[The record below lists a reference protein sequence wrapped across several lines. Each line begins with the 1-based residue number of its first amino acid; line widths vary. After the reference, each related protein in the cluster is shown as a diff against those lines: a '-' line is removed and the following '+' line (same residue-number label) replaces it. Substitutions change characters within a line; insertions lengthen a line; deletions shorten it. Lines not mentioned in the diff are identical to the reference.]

1 MADKKISELQAATSA
16 ASADLLHI
24 IQGGTNKK
32 LTVANLF
39 SDIDT
44 NVRLDGTF
52 ALKGA
57 PQDAVYSGTNVVL
70 ETSSSVSNLTS
81 GSTGS
86 GDSTYGLGD
95 ATVEGQ
101 IKILVFKTDGGDDAV
116 VTPSSL
122 LGGTTITFA
131 DAGDTATLMWNSSAA
146 SWVVLAVNG
155 AVVA

>member
-39 SDIDT
+39 GDIDT
-44 NVRLDGTF
+44 NVKLDGYL
-52 ALKGA
+52 ALKGTA
-57 PQDAVYSGTNVVL
+57 QDAVYSGTNVVL
-70 ETSSSVSNLTS
+70 ETSSAVSNLTS
-81 GSTGS
+81 GATGTS
-86 GDSTYGLGD
+86 DSTYGLADGN
-95 ATVEGQ
+95 EQGQ
-101 IKILVFKTDGGDDAV
+101 IKVLVFKTDGTDDAV
-116 VTPSSL
+116 VTPTNL

-131 DAGDTATLMWNSSAA
+131 DAGDTATLMWNTAA
-146 SWVVLAVNG
+146 AAWVVLATNG